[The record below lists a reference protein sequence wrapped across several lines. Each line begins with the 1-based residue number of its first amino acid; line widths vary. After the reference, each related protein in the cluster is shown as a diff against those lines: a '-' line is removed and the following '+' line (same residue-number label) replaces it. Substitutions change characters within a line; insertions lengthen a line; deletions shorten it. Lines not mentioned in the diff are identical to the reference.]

1 MMQLTITPEA
11 EQKLNE
17 LKINNN
23 SLVLWYDTDGCG
35 CGVNGLPTIQLV
47 TEKQDYHQALA
58 GNTTIPA
65 FIDSRQ
71 AVFFANDM
79 KLDIRNGV
87 FRLSSPEGILNPFIS
102 TQQVLHHNGI

>member
-1 MMQLTITPEA
+1 MKLTITLEA
-11 EQKLNE
+11 EQKLMDIRTNDS
-17 LKINNN
+17 
-23 SLVLWYDTDGCG
+23 SLVLWYDTEGCG

-47 TEKQDYHQALA
+47 SEKQDYYQELA
-58 GNTTIPA
+58 SNTIIPS

-71 AVFFANDM
+71 AVFFSEDM

-102 TQQVLHHNGI
+102 IQQAIHN